1 MERSWGSRLV
11 ECQLCPRL
19 VKWRCAVA
27 GRNPN
32 YAADGYWSKPVNGFG
47 DPDARLV
54 IVGLAPGAHGANRT
68 GRPFTGDAAGDWLYR
83 ALYEVGMASQPQAV
97 SADDGLMLSDVFI
110 TNAVRCV
117 PPDNKPSKEELQT
130 CRAWLREELEQL
142 ERLQV
147 ILALGKAAFNS
158 IKTLYR
164 EQGGNVRGMVFA
176 HGAAYPLGEGRPVL
190 MASYHPSRRN
200 TNTGLLTWKMWKDV
214 FDTIRTV
221 YLKSS

>member
-1 MERSWGSRLV
+1 M
-11 ECQLCPRL
+11 
-19 VKWRCAVA
+19 A

-117 PPDNKPSKEELQT
+117 PPDNKPSKE
-130 CRAWLREELEQL
+130 
-142 ERLQV
+142 
-147 ILALGKAAFNS
+147 
-158 IKTLYR
+158 
-164 EQGGNVRGMVFA
+164 
-176 HGAAYPLGEGRPVL
+176 
-190 MASYHPSRRN
+190 
-200 TNTGLLTWKMWKDV
+200 
-214 FDTIRTV
+214 
-221 YLKSS
+221 